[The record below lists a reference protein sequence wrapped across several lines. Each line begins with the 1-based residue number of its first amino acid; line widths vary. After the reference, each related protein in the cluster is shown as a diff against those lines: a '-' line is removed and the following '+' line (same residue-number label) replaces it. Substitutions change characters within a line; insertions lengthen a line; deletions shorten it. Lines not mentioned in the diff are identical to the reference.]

1 MSTRATEVSIQA
13 VSPELGEHFSSTAF
27 FGSGS
32 LAQDGVGAGATA
44 GVAAAAGAAAG
55 AAGAAAG
62 AAGVWAWNE
71 LIVATLRKKPSIIPR
86 ARVNSPARE
95 DFINVMV

>member
-32 LAQDGVGAGATA
+32 LAQDGVGAAA

-62 AAGVWAWNE
+62 AAGVWAWDE

>member
-1 MSTRATEVSIQA
+1 MEVSIQA
-13 VSPELGEHFSSTAF
+13 VSPELGEHFSVTAF
-27 FGSGS
+27 LGSGS
-32 LAQDGVGAGATA
+32 LAQAGVGAG
-44 GVAAAAGAAAG
+44 GVAGAAAG

-62 AAGVWAWNE
+62 AIGVWACDE
-71 LIVATLRKKPSIIPR
+71 LIVATLRKRPSIIPR